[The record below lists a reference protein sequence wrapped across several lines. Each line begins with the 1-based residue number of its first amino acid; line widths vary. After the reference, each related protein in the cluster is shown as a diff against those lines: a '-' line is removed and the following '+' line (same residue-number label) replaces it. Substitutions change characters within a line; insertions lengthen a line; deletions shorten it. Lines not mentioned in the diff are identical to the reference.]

1 MEGKNSKTE
10 MALSCKLTTPE
21 LQKRKATV
29 LASLRNKI
37 IEKKEMPD
45 GYSYKFNGTDEML
58 DELAE
63 FIKTERLCCEFFQF
77 DLFIEGD
84 GSFIILELKGEE
96 GAKHF
101 IEKEREL

>member
-1 MEGKNSKTE
+1 MSNP
-10 MALSCKLTTPE
+10 ACKLTTPE

-37 IEKKEMPD
+37 IDNKELPD
-45 GYSYKFNGTDEML
+45 GYSYKFNGSDEML
-58 DELAE
+58 DELTE

-77 DLFIEGD
+77 NLFIEGS

-96 GAKHF
+96 DAKKF
-101 IEKEREL
+101 IERELEL